1 MDLHRTQLP
10 AHPSLESLVNA
21 SYVCLTSWRCF
32 FFLLK
37 KIALQVYWDCSI
49 NGPSFSVAI
58 WLQSMKRKKLISV
71 LYFDSFSTHFP
82 DSRLTGI
89 TGWVRIWCCNKSL
102 FLSLPFSP
110 FDCPL
115 HVSSSSS
122 FPFSVFAIEI
132 IEMINYLTLFSR
144 RFLPLLLVINLLS
157 PSSSDDNDNDYS
169 SLLESI
175 FDCVS
180 YSLFFLFHPFSLS
193 EINI

>member
-32 FFLLK
+32 FFFLK

-102 FLSLPFSP
+102 FLSLPLTALFM
-110 FDCPL
+110 FLLL
-115 HVSSSSS
+115 HP